1 MIKNNT
7 EYPSCDSCKHKDV
20 CKYKAS
26 IEELKKKIKVGD
38 KDATTFDFIKFK
50 CECKY
55 YESQFTTTIG
65 SYQGFR
71 VAPYTVTY
79 GDENSTPKKFDYTEI
94 TCNNEST
101 AATLMPGALKVK
113 END

>member
-1 MIKNNT
+1 MRVNNT

-38 KDATTFDFIKFK
+38 KDAATFDFIKFK

-65 SYQGFR
+65 PLVS
-71 VAPYTVTY
+71 PYTVTY
-79 GDENSTPKKFDYTEI
+79 GDGNLTPTKFDYKEV
-94 TCNNEST
+94 TCNSEST
-101 AATLMPGALKVK
+101 AATLMPGTHKVQ
-113 END
+113 ENN